1 MPEKIKVKCRY
12 CGAEFETS
20 NRQRVYCSYSCR
32 NKYSLKKNGIVSRAE
47 RAAAKKARA
56 DRLFDRDARYA
67 KWELENDARPRIEER
82 PDRIVE
88 TRGRCGIAPRITHL
102 GRN

>member
-1 MPEKIKVKCRY
+1 MPDIQD
-12 CGAEFETS
+12 ET
-20 NRQRVYCSYSCR
+20 
-32 NKYSLKKNGIVSRAE
+32 GVSIRKMNAE
-47 RAAAKKARA
+47 RAAERKARA

-67 KWELENDARPRIEER
+67 KWEIENDARPSIEER

>member
-1 MPEKIKVKCRY
+1 MPNVVDE
-12 CGAEFETS
+12 
-20 NRQRVYCSYSCR
+20 NRITLRKM
-32 NKYSLKKNGIVSRAE
+32 NAE
-47 RAAAKKARA
+47 RAAEKKARA
-56 DRLFDRDARYA
+56 DRLFDRDAQYA

-88 TRGRCGIAPRITHL
+88 TRGRCVIASRITHL